1 MMMAYIMLLVVLSFL
16 EDEYAGEVRMENLK
30 MSLVIR
36 TLIGALI
43 GTGICLMLYAF
54 GKYDNMIMDKPAF
67 IAQFIGSILLGAINM
82 GTQIVY
88 DIEAWGIRKSTIVHY
103 LICVMTF
110 ICASTLLHWFSADIL
125 WIVLIIFTIIYMIIW
140 FIYSTLYKREVRQMN
155 SGLEKMLRKG
165 QEGGRQ

>member
-1 MMMAYIMLLVVLSFL
+1 L

-30 MSLVIR
+30 LSLVIR
-36 TLIGALI
+36 ALIGALI
-43 GTGICLMLYAF
+43 GIGICLMLYAF
-54 GKYDNMIMDKPAF
+54 GEYDNMITDKPA
-67 IAQFIGSILLGAINM
+67 LLGAINM

-125 WIVLIIFTIIYMIIW
+125 WIVLIIFTVIYMIIW

-165 QEGGRQ
+165 QEGGRS